1 MFSAVWPAGRYR
13 QICCD
18 IISGKL
24 TNTETSAPE
33 WPHFTF
39 FGEIFVSATT
49 MTIDTTMTLRIII
62 AIVIVLAGLGIG
74 LWLRVLLVRR
84 LKKTVLD
91 DWLTQTLGVIL
102 VLPTTLIAAVTA
114 AGVLT
119 NGVSQLMAF
128 WDNLK
133 TTLGVNSTDI
143 VHFTQNGFWSLVI
156 IVFAIGVARTFSKLT
171 MRGIGEH
178 RLDPNLRTLI
188 HRLSYLVV
196 LLVAIFWILA
206 LWQVAIELPVA
217 VLGTLTVAI
226 TFSVQDILKDLVA
239 GLYILVEHPFFI
251 GDQINTASYTGQV
264 VAVELRATRLRLVSG
279 EEVTIPNSLVFGG
292 VVINNSRYT
301 ERRVTLTI
309 TLPLEEFERDE
320 TPGRIVSAVREQ
332 AEVIEKPEP
341 IVTISGITGERV
353 ELTLRFWIANGQLAT
368 VTNVVYALRTLFPSS
383 DLSVKETAGDV

>member
-1 MFSAVWPAGRYR
+1 MTINMTVR
-13 QICCD
+13 
-18 IISGKL
+18 IIS
-24 TNTETSAPE
+24 S
-33 WPHFTF
+33 
-39 FGEIFVSATT
+39 
-49 MTIDTTMTLRIII
+49 
-62 AIVIVLAGLGIG
+62 IVIVLAGLGIG

-91 DWLTQTLGVIL
+91 DWLTQTLGVII
-102 VLPTTLIAAVTA
+102 VLPTLLIAAVVA
-114 AGVLT
+114 AGVVT
-119 NGVSQLMAF
+119 NGVEQLQAF
-128 WDNLK
+128 WLILSHD
-133 TTLGVNSTDI
+133 LGVN
-143 VHFTQNGFWSLVI
+143 NGDVGLFAKNGSLSLLI

-188 HRLSYLVV
+188 HRISYLIV
-196 LLVAIFWILA
+196 LLVAVFWILA

-217 VLGTLTVAI
+217 VLGTLTVAV

-251 GDQINTASYTGQV
+251 GDQINSAGYTGKV

-279 EEVTIPNSLVFGG
+279 EEVTIPNALVFGG

-301 ERRVTLTI
+301 ERRVTMTI
-309 TLPLEEFERDE
+309 TLPLESFERDE
-320 TPGRIVSAVREQ
+320 TPGRIIGDMREQ
-332 AEVIEKPEP
+332 AEILEKPEP
-341 IVTISGITGERV
+341 IVTISGITGQCV

-368 VTNVVYALRTLFPSS
+368 VTNVVYALRTLFPSA